1 MLSAQL
7 DQLYSAVTELG
18 AEKIA
23 VAFSGGGDSTALLHA
38 LRDTE
43 NVTHAFIIDHNL
55 REESEIE
62 TQRAAG
68 FALDLGYDVSIR
80 KWDHGHPA
88 KGIQVKAREYRY
100 SAMGELCRKFGI
112 THLLTA
118 HTEDDQAETLLMRQE
133 RGTGWRGLAGMRKEA
148 YGPLWPALAEVT
160 LVRPLLT
167 VSRQALRGYNKAQG
181 LLWIEDPSNEN
192 KDFTRVHARQKLKG
206 TIKLKQSL
214 LNTQAEHVSRLF
226 KERQNFKQWMLD
238 NATLLAEGG
247 VEIKAIPS
255 PELMLHILRIASG
268 SGGPIDSARRDA
280 LCESMT
286 QNDFKAST
294 LAGAWVV
301 KTQSGFLITRDKV
314 ATLGRRDKT
323 EPDIVPVELSHEN
336 VMLWDGRFLLRANQS
351 GIRVE
356 AAQGHLQKLREHIE
370 TKAIF
375 KLPKCVR
382 PTLPVYFQ
390 GDDIIGFGTG
400 NWAAL
405 SSTGLAD
412 IRFQSLWG

>member
-1 MLSAQL
+1 LLSAQL

-167 VSRQALRGYNKAQG
+167 VSRQALRGYNKSEG